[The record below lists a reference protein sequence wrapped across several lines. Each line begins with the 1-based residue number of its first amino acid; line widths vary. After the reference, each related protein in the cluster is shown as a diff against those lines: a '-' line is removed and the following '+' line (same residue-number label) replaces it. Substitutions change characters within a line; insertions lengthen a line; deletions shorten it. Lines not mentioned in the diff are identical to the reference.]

1 MLSSLTL
8 ETLARKKHKEAKEA
22 SISFRSIIFVKKYIL
37 SLFQSNSKTL
47 TKKKKSFRFLKVL
60 QDLEVSKLIFIT
72 SKTLLKF
79 KNLFPRV

>member
-1 MLSSLTL
+1 MIVWWLVWRQVKLKLNEMLSSLTL

-47 TKKKKSFRFLKVL
+47 TKKKKVFVFWRY
-60 QDLEVSKLIFIT
+60 
-72 SKTLLKF
+72 SKTLK
-79 KNLFPRV
+79 